1 MSKFL
6 PTIILASCALG
17 LGLTA
22 GSLATA
28 SYSPDTETLEASYDI
43 EPAEMIPPVAS
54 DMLFDGQLAG
64 SCMNQNEVMHQI
76 AVDQMQIGGE
86 AIKLSADRYQGFA
99 DAWRAQTGTQ
109 AVMVSGV
116 VGHVYFD
123 ETAGDWMVDVTE
135 FDPAGCAQ
143 SRTII
148 SAKQWNYLIKTST
161 TA

>member
-1 MSKFL
+1 MRKFL

-28 SYSPDTETLEASYDI
+28 NYSPKTDLLETSYDI
-43 EPAEMIPPVAS
+43 EPAEIMAPVMS
-54 DMLFDGQLAG
+54 NELF
-64 SCMNQNEVMHQI
+64 
-76 AVDQMQIGGE
+76 VDQALSCVDQQTVLYQIGVDRMQIGGE
-86 AIKLSADRYQGFA
+86 VIELSAGQYQGFA
-99 DAWRAQTGTQ
+99 DSWRDQTGTQ
-109 AVMVSGV
+109 PVKVSGV

-123 ETAGDWMVDVTE
+123 ETASDWMVDVTE

-161 TA
+161 TI

>member
-1 MSKFL
+1 MRKFL

-28 SYSPDTETLEASYDI
+28 SYAPNTETLEASYDI
-43 EPAEMIPPVAS
+43 EPAEVIAPVAG
-54 DMLFDGQLAG
+54 DMLFDGQVVG
-64 SCMNQNEVMHQI
+64 SCMDQNEVMHQI

-99 DAWRAQTGTQ
+99 DAWRAETGTQ
-109 AVMVSGV
+109 SVKVSGV

-135 FDPAGCAQ
+135 FDPSGCAQ

-148 SAKQWNYLIKTST
+148 SAKQWNYLIKSST
-161 TA
+161 TV